1 MESSFRTAAHNGV
14 WVSAILFVYVEQN
27 LHATEE
33 WWGYINGSFSAGMI
47 VGGLLAYRFSE
58 RIGARLP
65 GTIFLGTLL
74 CGVLTLVFGFVQ
86 APLLALVIALIRG
99 IPEQLRDVAETLVF
113 QKSASDKLLA
123 KIYAAHGV
131 LFYIVYGVSVL
142 LLGWITDAFGLTS
155 TFLFASAC
163 LGIAA
168 VLAFASRKQIKDLGD
183 PGS

>member
-1 MESSFRTAAHNGV
+1 MESSFRPAAHNGV

-142 LLGWITDAFGLTS
+142 LCLSLTPPTKSSLPGRIRIGTLPPLS
-155 TFLFASAC
+155 T
-163 LGIAA
+163 
-168 VLAFASRKQIKDLGD
+168 
-183 PGS
+183 